1 MTLDLHANFEDVV
14 CPDCYTP
21 HIWIINLNQQEIHWN
36 LPRKLT
42 LLKFNQLK
50 TDIHTKLQKSR
61 RKLYWARAKMFPR
74 QRFLYMIQWCAGS
87 QFILAYEKHL
97 LNICKMTINHTKNKG
112 NNYSKLFHQSCAIT
126 YNFVVIYIYCVWRKF
141 YVTHNCM
148 LLCIFSQFHIQ

>member
-74 QRFLYMIQWCAGS
+74 QRFLYMIQWCADECLTASSLRCGS
-87 QFILAYEKHL
+87 KTLVYDICLFSNFHGWNIPTTTYFRLLTRCYWMWNWEKMHSSIQL
-97 LNICKMTINHTKNKG
+97 
-112 NNYSKLFHQSCAIT
+112 
-126 YNFVVIYIYCVWRKF
+126 CV
-141 YVTHNCM
+141 T
-148 LLCIFSQFHIQ
+148 